1 MHEGLA
7 QSRFPTC
14 QGLFAEKMSK
24 NAGVV
29 KQLLR
34 VALQLAIGPE
44 PFTRVSSDPSASDPS
59 QSAHNHASCVHRT
72 QLRHLQRSCGQARKK
87 GPARRRSDRV
97 DAVPLSIL
105 VDRFD
110 YDRSAFFT
118 HTSTEQRKEANSN
131 FSGFQAMSGL
141 GCGQSRIRLN
151 DHRGPH
157 QRHAHGDEPWVS
169 FRPPEWQVP
178 AGPLDLLA
186 SIVFISRLR
195 EDQATELD
203 RDASTKTRAGC

>member
-1 MHEGLA
+1 M
-7 QSRFPTC
+7 
-14 QGLFAEKMSK
+14 
-24 NAGVV
+24 
-29 KQLLR
+29 
-34 VALQLAIGPE
+34 
-44 PFTRVSSDPSASDPS
+44 
-59 QSAHNHASCVHRT
+59 
-72 QLRHLQRSCGQARKK
+72 
-87 GPARRRSDRV
+87 
-97 DAVPLSIL
+97 PLSIL